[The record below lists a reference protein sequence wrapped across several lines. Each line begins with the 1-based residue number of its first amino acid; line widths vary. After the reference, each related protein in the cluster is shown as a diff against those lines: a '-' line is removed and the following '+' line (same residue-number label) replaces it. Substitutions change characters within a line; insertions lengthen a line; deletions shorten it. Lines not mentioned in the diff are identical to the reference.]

1 MEAGEKS
8 IGIGSI
14 GMDHYYTDGN
24 SNELQDILSKRPS
37 PVLRWSMLGILLTL
51 LFVMI
56 GSWYI
61 RYPDIVQSNLRLTSV
76 NAPKALIAHSNGK
89 IIKLFAQEGAFT
101 PVGTSLAYLESTANH
116 DEVLNLLKDLDEA
129 RLLANNKNLENLSLD
144 LKKYQHLGELQNN
157 FESFIEV
164 YVLTQSY
171 LKGGAYVRE
180 KNLIAR
186 ELFDIKLLKEHLEK
200 QKQLQSDEIKISFED
215 YKTQKLLAISKVIAP
230 ADLRREESKYLL
242 RKSEYQKIDIDLI
255 NNDREFK
262 LKQKEILEIE
272 KTAIVQKSKFLQS
285 LSSLISAI
293 QDWKAKYIITSSIS
307 GYVNSPKQL
316 QENEQVQ
323 INQELFYI
331 SPKDVRY
338 IGELKLSQQSI
349 GKVEVGQTVFVKF
362 PSYPYQEYG
371 SIMGRVSFVSQIP
384 LNDSVFLATVII
396 PSNLKTFYGKRIAYR
411 SGMTAYAEV
420 VTRQDRLLSRVFYQL
435 RSLVRQNK

>member
-1 MEAGEKS
+1 M
-8 IGIGSI
+8 
-14 GMDHYYTDGN
+14 
-24 SNELQDILSKRPS
+24 
-37 PVLRWSMLGILLTL
+37 
-51 LFVMI
+51 
-56 GSWYI
+56 
-61 RYPDIVQSNLRLTSV
+61 
-76 NAPKALIAHSNGK
+76 
-89 IIKLFAQEGAFT
+89 
-101 PVGTSLAYLESTANH
+101 
-116 DEVLNLLKDLDEA
+116 
-129 RLLANNKNLENLSLD
+129 
-144 LKKYQHLGELQNN
+144 
-157 FESFIEV
+157 
-164 YVLTQSY
+164 
-171 LKGGAYVRE
+171 
-180 KNLIAR
+180 
-186 ELFDIKLLKEHLEK
+186 
-200 QKQLQSDEIKISFED
+200 
-215 YKTQKLLAISKVIAP
+215 
-230 ADLRREESKYLL
+230 RREESKYLL